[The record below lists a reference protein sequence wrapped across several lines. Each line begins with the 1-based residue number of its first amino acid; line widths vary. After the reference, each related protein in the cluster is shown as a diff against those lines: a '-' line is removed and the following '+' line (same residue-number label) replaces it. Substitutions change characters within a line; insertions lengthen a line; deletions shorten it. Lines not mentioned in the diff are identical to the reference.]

1 MTQGLAYLYALQPQ
15 KRKEI
20 DSFIDRFSY
29 YADMSLD
36 YILSF
41 DTNEKQEDICTIQ
54 IEKENGLEQVE
65 YMIEE
70 FEKVIK

>member
-1 MTQGLAYLYALQPQ
+1 
-15 KRKEI
+15 
-20 DSFIDRFSY
+20 
-29 YADMSLD
+29 MSLD